1 MLTIEYEK
9 ITYKLGRN
17 AKENFALIDDAQ
29 DADPDYWWFHL
40 EGHPSGHCVIYNA
53 EITGEMITFAADL
66 VKQYS
71 KLKDTKKVKI
81 VYTQIKNVKKTKTIG
96 QVLLE
101 GPTKN
106 ISV

>member
-1 MLTIEYEK
+1 MLTIQDNN
-9 ITYKLGRN
+9 IIYKLGRN
-17 AKENFALIDDAQ
+17 AKENFEIIDDAQ
-29 DADPDYWWFHL
+29 DTNPDYWWFHL
-40 EGHPSGHCVIYNA
+40 DDHPSGHCIIHSD
-53 EITGEMITFAADL
+53 EITQQMVVTAANL

-71 KLKDTKKVKI
+71 KLKANKKVKI

-96 QVLLE
+96 QVLLQ